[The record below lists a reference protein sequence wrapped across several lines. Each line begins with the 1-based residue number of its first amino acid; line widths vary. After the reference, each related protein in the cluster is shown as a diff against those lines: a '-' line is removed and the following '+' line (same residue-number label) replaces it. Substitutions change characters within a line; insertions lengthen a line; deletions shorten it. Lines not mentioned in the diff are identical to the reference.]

1 MTWVL
6 VLLITHGGA
15 AIPGYATLADCQAAG
30 TRALTEKPVTR
41 PPYRLEAVSNAYA
54 CIPGPRP

>member
-6 VLLITHGGA
+6 VLLIWNGGA

-30 TRALTEKPVTR
+30 TRAMTEKTVPMYRGNR
-41 PPYRLEAVSNAYA
+41 PIATGYS